1 MEFKWQVS
9 AKNAKGDFVNEVFVD
24 AIEADIRHS
33 QLYNEVDERG
43 LWKWGEIR
51 TINLETLRDDLITG
65 ILGQDREGKVPTCFA
80 EVKVT
85 EDAYYDELFAQD
97 SDGMSVLGLQVA

>member
-9 AKNAKGDFVNEVFVD
+9 ATNAKGDFVNEVFVD
-24 AIEADIRHS
+24 AIEADIRHK

-43 LWKWGEIR
+43 LWKWGSIR

-65 ILGQDREGKVPTCFA
+65 ILGQDREGKVPNCFA
-80 EVKVT
+80 KT
-85 EDAYYDELFAQD
+85 EDEYYDELAMQD
-97 SDGMSVLGLQVA
+97 SDGMACGLVA